1 MDPSTHQA
9 AHQQR
14 GGRQCNKFNCSLLKR
29 SHSPVPLALFHPSAP
44 CCIRCRLK
52 DRSEKTVTQ
61 NQYSMLTMTR
71 LVRCLAP
78 AAGPAL
84 RSKVRS
90 GCGCSLLCGWRA
102 RSAARSR
109 MRTRLYLR
117 TDAPSSSMLRAP
129 RAGAAL
135 AAPFPAQHE
144 HRSDVRQGQLSA
156 HTHLRPLIGPH
167 IFLSWASFRFAPG
180 SETRLCTEAHI
191 PHWRWM
197 GHPRQHCRP
206 KARKLLIVHL

>member
-1 MDPSTHQA
+1 MPSKLLHLLQKNCWSESCRQQIEIVVEDRNVVLEARRLETVASMDPSTHQA

-14 GGRQCNKFNCSLLKR
+14 GGRQCNKCNCSLSKR
-29 SHSPVPLALFHPSAP
+29 SHSPVSLALFHPSAP

-129 RAGAAL
+129 HAGAAL

-144 HRSDVRQGQLSA
+144 HRSVCLLYTS
-156 HTHLRPLIGPH
+156 P
-167 IFLSWASFRFAPG
+167 S
-180 SETRLCTEAHI
+180 
-191 PHWRWM
+191 
-197 GHPRQHCRP
+197 PRD
-206 KARKLLIVHL
+206 